1 MGICG
6 DLVRDQRRDVRCPRC
21 KQSGR
26 VRDAV
31 LQSPNRAANFM
42 REDTRPCGVDVRLD
56 GSHAEVVA
64 RRARL
69 RLLGE
74 GWISYGG
81 ATLPDD
87 RIIEVSAEEAAAFL
101 RHRGSARRVEFLEWI
116 PGVPD
121 SGDEDDQ
128 PDRS

>member
-1 MGICG
+1 VTFPHAGPG
-6 DLVRDQRRDVRCPRC
+6 
-21 KQSGR
+21 
-26 VRDAV
+26 
-31 LQSPNRAANFM
+31 
-42 REDTRPCGVDVRLD
+42 GVDVRLD
-56 GSHAEVVA
+56 RGHAEVVT

-87 RIIEVSAEEAAAFL
+87 RIIEVSEEEAAAFL
-101 RHRGSARRVEFLEWI
+101 RHRGSARRVEFVEWI
-116 PGVPD
+116 PGVSGSGGVSD